1 MTNTLPIDCTAC
13 APTFS
18 QIAGSQALRASRSSV
33 AARTLM
39 SSWAFSERSISAI
52 TSSVRPL
59 SPMMTTG
66 LNLCASARNSLR
78 RDGFMGMP
86 RL

>member
-1 MTNTLPIDCTAC
+1 MLCTAC
-13 APTFS
+13 AASFS
-18 QIAGSQALRASRSSV
+18 QIAVIQSLRASRSAA
-33 AARTLM
+33 AARTLI

-66 LNLCASARNSLR
+66 LNLCASERSSLLR
-78 RDGFMGMP
+78 ADVSAIAP
-86 RL
+86 V

>member
-1 MTNTLPIDCTAC
+1 MLCTAC
-13 APTFS
+13 AASLS
-18 QIAGSQALRASRSSV
+18 QIAVIQLPRASRSAA
-33 AARTLM
+33 AARTLI

-66 LNLCASARNSLR
+66 LSWCACARNSLR
-78 RDGFMGMP
+78 REGVSAIAP
-86 RL
+86 V